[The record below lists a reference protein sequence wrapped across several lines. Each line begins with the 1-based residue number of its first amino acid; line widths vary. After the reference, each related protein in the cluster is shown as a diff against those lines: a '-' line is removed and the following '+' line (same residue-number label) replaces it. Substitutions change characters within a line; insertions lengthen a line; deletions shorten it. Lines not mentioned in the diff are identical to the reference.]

1 LSLSIDGL
9 ADGDCVLVSPL
20 TLPVPVPLS
29 VPLTLPEPVA
39 VPVPVALPVP
49 LTLPEPVAVPVPVA
63 LPVPLAPPDTEVSV
77 DVDPLALPLEGVLGL
92 CVSGTVAWPP
102 AFVFTSTPTLGFTPT
117 PTFGLTFGLM
127 VVFWASAG
135 PTPTTS
141 AANEAAAIEAKC
153 CVIPG
158 PPCVLCGRVD
168 HPLFDQLQAQCHHAA
183 DEEEEWS
190 FYNERG
196 APSSRAMTVRWIW
209 LVPS

>member
-1 LSLSIDGL
+1 M
-9 ADGDCVLVSPL
+9 
-20 TLPVPVPLS
+20 
-29 VPLTLPEPVA
+29 
-39 VPVPVALPVP
+39 PVALPEP
-49 LTLPEPVAVPVPVA
+49 LT
-63 LPVPLAPPDTEVSV
+63 PPDTEVSV
-77 DVDPLALPLEGVLGL
+77 DVEPVALPLGLVLGL
-92 CVSGTVAWPP
+92 WVSETLGWPP

-141 AANEAAAIEAKC
+141 AANEAAAIEATC
-153 CVIPG
+153 CFIPG
-158 PPCVLCGRVD
+158 PPVCVVGEWITR
-168 HPLFDQLQAQCHHAA
+168 PRWLQAQCHRAA
-183 DEEEEWS
+183 AGGREWS